1 MIRHIKKLNFNQ
13 WLALVLV
20 LCVVLI
26 TISFLVNDG
35 VVVKHKGFI
44 GVSLDSL
51 ELGGSMD
58 FSGTDLYLHHDGEI
72 ESNYDNISIDGAT
85 IYNR

>member
-20 LCVVLI
+20 ACVVLI
-26 TISFLVNDG
+26 TVSILVNDG
-35 VVVKHKGFI
+35 VVIKHNGF
-44 GVSLDSL
+44 L
-51 ELGGSMD
+51 ELRH
-58 FSGTDLYLHHDGEI
+58 TDLYLHHDGEI
-72 ESNYDNISIDGAT
+72 ESNYGDINIDGAT